1 MEMKTSYNKHF
12 KNPMKVQNEE
22 NTLKDR
28 NYFNQSLEAKK
39 EKVTSWQLRKRN
51 RYPLLSLRLSLRS
64 TTLLALL
71 QLDTTHTITNNH

>member
-1 MEMKTSYNKHF
+1 MKMKTSYNKQF

-28 NYFNQSLEAKK
+28 NYFNQPLEAEK

>member
-1 MEMKTSYNKHF
+1 
-12 KNPMKVQNEE
+12 MKVQNDEKILE
-22 NTLKDR
+22 GR
-28 NYFNQSLEAKK
+28 NYLNQILEANKK

-51 RYPLLSLRLSLRS
+51 RYPLVLSLRLSLRS

>member
-1 MEMKTSYNKHF
+1 
-12 KNPMKVQNEE
+12 MKVQNDEKILE
-22 NTLKDR
+22 GR
-28 NYFNQSLEAKK
+28 NYLNQILEANKK

>member
-1 MEMKTSYNKHF
+1 MNKNKTPSLETFQK
-12 KNPMKVQNEE
+12 PMKVQIPLEG
-22 NTLKDR
+22 R
-28 NYFNQSLEAKK
+28 NYLNQILEAKK

-51 RYPLLSLRLSLRS
+51 RYLLSLRLSLRS

>member
-1 MEMKTSYNKHF
+1 
-12 KNPMKVQNEE
+12 MKVQNDEK
-22 NTLKDR
+22 TLEGR
-28 NYFNQSLEAKK
+28 NYLNQILEANKK

-51 RYPLLSLRLSLRS
+51 RYPLVLRLRLSLRS